1 MKQKM
6 MILAG
11 LLVMAFLMS
20 CGKGG
25 ESKDG
30 GAAGGKKDEAL
41 VVYSN
46 SLTDGRQE
54 WLQEKAKE
62 KGFNLE
68 FVGGGGGEISNR
80 VITEKNNPVA
90 DIVFGP
96 NQVDF
101 NNMKAAGALEQ
112 YIPSWAG
119 EIAPGLNDKDGY
131 FHAIVKQAI
140 LLVYGL
146 NQHDAATAPKD
157 WLDLPANFK
166 GKYEVSSS
174 LGGGTTRVVL
184 TGILIRYRDPKGDL
198 GISEEGWKKVG
209 EYLKNGVPSVKGE
222 DLFGKIADKKLIG
235 GQIWSSGI
243 AGREEQYK
251 VKVGIVQPE
260 VGVPMVIE
268 GFGIIKGTKKLEKA
282 KEFVEWFGSAEVQ
295 SEWSKKFTSMPASTK
310 ALSMSDPK
318 IIEFEKQFTKIQD
331 IDWQFVTENL
341 EKWMEKIELQ
351 IMQ

>member
-1 MKQKM
+1 MKQKII
-6 MILAG
+6 IL
-11 LLVMAFLMS
+11 LSVLVSIFLVS
-20 CGKGG
+20 CGNNGG
-25 ESKDG
+25 NSS
-30 GAAGGKKDEAL
+30 AGGGDGQKNETL
-41 VVYSN
+41 IVYSN

-54 WLQEKAKE
+54 WLAEKAKE

-68 FVGGGGGEISNR
+68 FVSGGGGEISNR
-80 VITEKNNPVA
+80 IITEKNNPVA

-101 NNMKAAGALEQ
+101 NNMKAAGALEH
-112 YIPSWAG
+112 YVPTWSG
-119 EIAPGLNDKDGY
+119 EVTPGLNDKDGY

-146 NQHDAATAPKD
+146 NQLDANTAPKD

-166 GKYEVSSS
+166 GKYEVPSS
-174 LGGGTTRVVL
+174 LGGGTTRTVL
-184 TGILIRYRDPKGDL
+184 SSILIRYRDPNGDL
-198 GISEEGWKKVG
+198 GISEEGWKKVE
-209 EYLKNGVPSVKGE
+209 EYLHNGVPSVQGE
-222 DLFGKIADKKLIG
+222 DLFGKIADKKVIG

-251 VKVGIVQPE
+251 VKVGLVQPE
-260 VGVPMVIE
+260 VGVPFVIE
-268 GFGIIKGTKKLEKA
+268 GFGIVKGTKKLEKA

-295 SEWSKKFTSMPASTK
+295 ADWSKKFTSMPASTK
-310 ALSMSDPK
+310 ALSLADPSV
-318 IIEFEKQFTKIQD
+318 IEFEKQFTKIQD

-351 IMQ
+351 IMK

>member
-1 MKQKM
+1 MKQKIVILLGI
-6 MILAG
+6 ILA
-11 LLVMAFLMS
+11 AFLVS
-20 CGKGG
+20 CGK
-25 ESKDG
+25 DG
-30 GAAGGKKDEAL
+30 GNSSSGGNEGKKNDTL

-54 WLQEKAKE
+54 WLAEKAKE

-68 FVGGGGGEISNR
+68 FVSGGGGEISNR

-112 YIPSWAG
+112 YVPTWAG
-119 EIAPGLNDKDGY
+119 EITPGLNDKDGY
-131 FHAIVKQAI
+131 YHAIVKQAI

-146 NQHDAATAPKD
+146 NQYDAATAPKD
-157 WLDLPANFK
+157 WLDLPVNFK
-166 GKYEVSSS
+166 GKYEVPSS
-174 LGGGTTRVVL
+174 LGGGTTRTVL
-184 TGILIRYRDPKGDL
+184 TGILIRYRDPNGDL
-198 GISEEGWKKVG
+198 GISEEGWKQVA
-209 EYLKNGVPSVKGE
+209 EYLKNGIPSVKGE
-222 DLFGKIADKKLIG
+222 DLFGKIADKKVLG

-268 GFGIIKGTKKLEKA
+268 GFGIIKGTKNIEKA

-295 SEWSKKFTSMPASTK
+295 AAWSKKFTSMPASAK
-310 ALSMSDPK
+310 ALSMADPS